1 MGTTQAAE
9 SAARSEPSRGRPGVV
24 RRLLAHRAGL
34 LGIVLVALLAVMAA
48 AAPWLATEDPAA
60 QDLSRALQPPSR
72 QHWLGTDELGRDIY
86 SRIVHGSRLSMTL
99 SVLTVAVAATVGTL
113 IGITA
118 GYFGGWFD
126 EVIMRLTDII
136 LAFPGVLLAV
146 TIVAVLGSSMINVLI
161 AVGIYITPGFVRVSR
176 GTALAVKQNEYVT
189 AARSVGVR
197 DGGIL
202 LRHILPNC
210 LSPIIVQST
219 LRVGS
224 VILLAAGLSF
234 LGLGP
239 KPPTPEWGLM
249 LSTGRDFLRV
259 APHVSVIPGAAIM
272 LAVLGFNLLGDAL
285 RDVLDPQN

>member
-1 MGTTQAAE
+1 
-9 SAARSEPSRGRPGVV
+9 
-24 RRLLAHRAGL
+24 
-34 LGIVLVALLAVMAA
+34 
-48 AAPWLATEDPAA
+48 
-60 QDLSRALQPPSR
+60 
-72 QHWLGTDELGRDIY
+72 
-86 SRIVHGSRLSMTL
+86 
-99 SVLTVAVAATVGTL
+99 
-113 IGITA
+113 
-118 GYFGGWFD
+118 
-126 EVIMRLTDII
+126 MRLTDII

-189 AARSVGVR
+189 AARSVGVH